1 MKPAKVFIREIK
13 ELAKKGDAVSLRA
26 ALNKATDAHAVHPE
40 NQAIIA
46 LIELLS

>member
-1 MKPAKVFIREIK
+1 MKRAKQFIIEIK
-13 ELAKKGDAVSLRA
+13 ALAKKGDPTSLKA
-26 ALNKATDAHAVHPE
+26 ALDKATDAHAVHPN